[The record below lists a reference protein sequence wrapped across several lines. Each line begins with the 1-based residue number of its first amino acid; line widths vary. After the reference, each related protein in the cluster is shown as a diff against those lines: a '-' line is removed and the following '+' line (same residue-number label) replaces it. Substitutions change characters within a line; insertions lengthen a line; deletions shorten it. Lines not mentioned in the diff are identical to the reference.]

1 MHECFIY
8 RYIDRETLDVK
19 YIGITH
25 SGRKG
30 LIGRLTAHKH
40 EQGFKADDYIDIM
53 QVPNQAYAEAL
64 EGHFIGLYEPTL
76 NTSKKEWSCIGEL
89 HRVIYKWKECP
100 GNVNE
105 LATVNFDELKRSK
118 YASETTRQKAAQRKH
133 NKRIADNIG
142 KMGLIKPLKRS
153 KHK

>member
-64 EGHFIGLYEPTL
+64 EGHFIGLYEPIL
-76 NTSKKEWSCIGEL
+76 NTSKKEWGCIGEL

-100 GNVNE
+100 ENVND
-105 LATVNFDELKRSK
+105 LATVDFEELKRSK
-118 YASETTRQKAAQRKH
+118 YASETTRQKAAQKKH

-142 KMGLIKPLKRS
+142 KTGLIIPLSRFEK
-153 KHK
+153 